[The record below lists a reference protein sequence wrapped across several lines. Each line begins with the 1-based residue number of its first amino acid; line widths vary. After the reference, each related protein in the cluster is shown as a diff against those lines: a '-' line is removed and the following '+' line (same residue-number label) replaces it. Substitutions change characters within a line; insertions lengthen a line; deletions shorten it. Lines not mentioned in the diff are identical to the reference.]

1 MALAEAANGRLKQ
14 RLEPASAAMPL
25 CARSRHMRSWFLPA
39 AALLAMLAMSA
50 SAETAL
56 QAGLWEKIEK
66 VTAEG
71 GKPSSRT
78 SSVCLKSGEAD
89 LERLLM
95 MSDDE
100 AKARGCKKEVTQ
112 SGKDALR
119 MSLSCPANADEP
131 AVTVR
136 LEVRFTTTTFEGTG
150 TVDTKP
156 KDGPAQTGTSAL
168 SGKRLGDC

>member
-1 MALAEAANGRLKQ
+1 MAMAKAANGRLKR
-14 RLEPASAAMPL
+14 RLEPASAAVPL

-39 AALLAMLAMSA
+39 AALLAMLAASA

-56 QAGLWEKIEK
+56 QAGLWEKSEK

-71 GKPSSRT
+71 GKPSSRS
-78 SSVCLKSGEAD
+78 SSVCLKSGEAN

-100 AKARGCKKEVTQ
+100 ATARGCKKEVTQ
-112 SGKDALR
+112 PGKDVVR
-119 MSLSCPANADEP
+119 MSLSCPASAEEP

-136 LEVRFTTTTFEGTG
+136 LEVRFTTTSFEGTG
-150 TVDTKP
+150 TVETKP
-156 KDGPAQTGTSAL
+156 KDGPALTGSSAL